1 MDKYNKDKIEKDG
14 AETEKFHEN
23 YIEGRNAVLEAYRS
37 GKTIDKL
44 FVLDGCQD
52 GPVKSITREARKH
65 DSIINYVSKE
75 RLDQLS
81 ETGKH
86 QGVIAVS
93 AAYSYAEVEDI
104 LQIARDK
111 GEAPFVF
118 ILDGIEDP
126 HNLGAIIRTAN
137 LAGAHGVIIPKR
149 RAVGLTPTV
158 AKTSAGAINYT
169 PVAKVTNISNT
180 IKELKD
186 QGMWFVCADMG
197 GTEMYDLNLTGSIG
211 LVIGNEGDGVSKLVK
226 ENCDM
231 VASIPMKGDI
241 DSLNASV
248 AAGVLAYEDNELEG
262 YEKYTDEQLIQQ
274 FRDGDDAV
282 MDYILN
288 KYKPLVRK
296 ECNTLYLIGAEDDDL
311 IQEGMIGL
319 FKAVRDYKSSESHF
333 YHFARLCIDRQLYSA
348 IDKAKRKKHQP
359 LNEYVSF
366 SIEENENGGV
376 LEDFLGHEAMS
387 PEQMMIE
394 QEKLEE
400 FKKRLQKN
408 LSGMENEVLNYYLE
422 GNNYTQIADIMGK
435 SPKAI
440 DNALQRIRQKI
451 KRK

>member
-75 RLDQLS
+75 RLGQLS

-231 VASIPMKGDI
+231 FASIPMKGDI

-248 AAGVLAYEDNELEG
+248 AAGVLAYE
-262 YEKYTDEQLIQQ
+262 I
-274 FRDGDDAV
+274 
-282 MDYILN
+282 
-288 KYKPLVRK
+288 VR
-296 ECNTLYLIGAEDDDL
+296 
-311 IQEGMIGL
+311 Q
-319 FKAVRDYKSSESHF
+319 
-333 YHFARLCIDRQLYSA
+333 RL
-348 IDKAKRKKHQP
+348 KK
-359 LNEYVSF
+359 
-366 SIEENENGGV
+366 G
-376 LEDFLGHEAMS
+376 
-387 PEQMMIE
+387 
-394 QEKLEE
+394 
-400 FKKRLQKN
+400 
-408 LSGMENEVLNYYLE
+408 
-422 GNNYTQIADIMGK
+422 
-435 SPKAI
+435 
-440 DNALQRIRQKI
+440 
-451 KRK
+451 